1 MIAGPAAHIDAVAT
15 PVYESGAVVG
25 AASSGDNVMD
35 IRFIAAAAE
44 ALKPGGRLWLV
55 ANRHLP
61 YEQTL
66 NERFGD
72 VRVAGERDG
81 FKVIAAIKA
90 RR

>member
-1 MIAGPAAHIDAVAT
+1 
-15 PVYESGAVVG
+15 
-25 AASSGDNVMD
+25 
-35 IRFIAAAAE
+35 
-44 ALKPGGRLWLV
+44 LKPEGRLWLV